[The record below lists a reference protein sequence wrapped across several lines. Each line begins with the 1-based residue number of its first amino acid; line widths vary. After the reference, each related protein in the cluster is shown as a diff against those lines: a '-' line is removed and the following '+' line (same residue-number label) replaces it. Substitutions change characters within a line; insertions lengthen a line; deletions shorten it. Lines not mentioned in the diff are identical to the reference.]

1 MSRLQQHVERY
12 FSDASPLAEVVEGF
26 QPRPGQQAMAH
37 AVAEAIAQRST
48 LVVEA
53 GTGTGKT
60 FAYLVPALL
69 SGRRLLISTAT
80 KNLQEQLTGRDLP
93 RLMEQL
99 APRGQ
104 VLQLKGR
111 ENYVCQQRLLLA
123 ERNPELPRT
132 QLHAV
137 AQIRTWLSSGGDG
150 DRAHCEAVPEDD
162 PVWRQV
168 CARAEF
174 CQAAKC
180 GDDSDDGCIVP
191 RLRREAQDARV
202 VVVNHH
208 LLAGDMALRAQGK
221 GALLPE
227 FDVYV
232 IDEAHQLPETVQ
244 QFFGEQCGS
253 AQFTQLLRDARQ
265 AQVEDAP
272 DDTELVARLDVLE
285 QALQRFHNDLSPW
298 VGRWALSEHRAEM
311 VAPMEALQAA
321 LVNLCEYLEAVAP
334 RSVQLQAVAQ
344 SAEALQDALQHGW
357 ASDDTHAVAW
367 AEVQSTWWRLYLTPL
382 SISGDFSSIKAQLEG
397 AWIFTSATLT
407 DHQGFA
413 SFCRSLGLG
422 EVDTLKVDSPFD
434 HATQG
439 LIYHPEQLP
448 EPNHPDYTRQCLRKA
463 WPLLEAAE
471 GHALLLF
478 SSFRALNEAAE
489 LLRPHWKGDLLV
501 QGEASKAQLLEIFRA
516 ARRPLLLATASFWE
530 GVDIPGDALR
540 LVLIDKIPFAS
551 PDDPV
556 LQAQD
561 AHLKEEGKSGFA
573 LLQLPRATLALKQG
587 VGRLIRTESD
597 HGVLILC
604 DPRLTTRRYGT
615 TILNQLP
622 GFAWTR
628 DARVA
633 AAFLKKNFG
642 AGG

>member
-1 MSRLQQHVERY
+1 MSRLEQHVDRY
-12 FSDASPLAEVVEGF
+12 FSSASPLMEVVEGF
-26 QPRPGQQAMAH
+26 QPRPGQQQMAQ
-37 AVAEAIAQRST
+37 AVAKAITARGT

-69 SGRRLLISTAT
+69 SGKKILISTAT
-80 KNLQEQLTGRDLP
+80 KNLQEQLTARDLP
-93 RLMEQL
+93 RLMAQL

-123 ERNPELPRT
+123 ERNPDLPRA
-132 QLHAV
+132 QLHAI

-150 DRAHCEAVPEDD
+150 DRAHCEHVPEDD
-162 PVWRQV
+162 PAWRHV

-174 CQAAKC
+174 CQAARC
-180 GDDSDDGCIVP
+180 GDDEGDGCIVP
-191 RLRREAQDARV
+191 RLRREAQSARV

-208 LLAGDMALRAQGK
+208 LLAADMALRAQGK

-232 IDEAHQLPETVQ
+232 IDEAHQLPETMQ
-244 QFFGEQCGS
+244 QFFGEQCSS
-253 AQFTQLLRDARQ
+253 AQFVQLLKDARQ
-265 AQVEDAP
+265 AGTEDAP
-272 DDTELVARLDVLE
+272 DDNVLSEQLDALE
-285 QALQRFHNDLSPW
+285 DALLSFQSSLSRFE
-298 VGRWALSEHRAEM
+298 GRWALRERRAEIT
-311 VAPMEALQAA
+311 ALMEALEAPLEQ
-321 LVNLCEYLEAVAP
+321 LCDHLEAIAP
-334 RSVQLQAVAQ
+334 RSVQLQAAAQ
-344 SAEALQDALQHGW
+344 SAQTLLDALRHWRG
-357 ASDDTHAVAW
+357 AEDGHAVAW
-367 AEVQSTWWRLYLTPL
+367 AEVQSNWWRLYLTPL
-382 SISGDFSSIKAQLEG
+382 SISGDFSNIKAQLEG
-397 AWIFTSATLT
+397 AWIFTSATLA
-407 DHQGFA
+407 DHHGFT
-413 SFCRSLGLG
+413 SFCRKLGLG

-448 EPNHPDYTRQCLRKA
+448 EPNRPDYTRQCLRRA
-463 WPLLEAAE
+463 WPVLEAAQ

-489 LLRPHWKGDLLV
+489 LLRPHWKGTVLV
-501 QGEASKAQLLEIFRA
+501 QGEDSKAQLLERFRA

-530 GVDIPGDALR
+530 GVDIPGDDLR
-540 LVLIDKIPFAS
+540 VVLIDKIPFAS

-561 AHLKEEGKSGFA
+561 TRLKEEGKSGFA

-587 VGRLIRTESD
+587 VGRLIRTETD

-604 DPRLTTRRYGT
+604 DPRLTSRSYGT

-622 GFAWTR
+622 RFAWTQ
-628 DARVA
+628 DGRVA
-633 AAFLKKNFG
+633 AAFLKQNFASEG
-642 AGG
+642 

>member
-1 MSRLQQHVERY
+1 MSRLSSHVERY
-12 FSDASPLAEVVEGF
+12 FSESSPLSEVVDDF
-26 QPRPGQQAMAH
+26 QPRPGQQAMAL
-37 AVAEAIAQRST
+37 AVAEAISQRST
-48 LVVEA
+48 MVVEA

-93 RLMEQL
+93 RLMAQL

-123 ERNPELPRT
+123 ERNPELPPA
-132 QLHAV
+132 QLHAI

-150 DRAHCEAVPEDD
+150 DRAHCEAVAEDD
-162 PVWRQV
+162 PVWRHV

-174 CQAAKC
+174 CQAARC
-180 GDDSDDGCIVP
+180 GEEAGEGCILP
-191 RLRREAQDARV
+191 RLRREAQEARV

-208 LLAGDMALRAQGK
+208 LLAADLALRAQGK
-221 GALLPE
+221 GTLLPE

-232 IDEAHQLPETVQ
+232 IDEAHQLPDVVQ

-253 AQFTQLLRDARQ
+253 AQFTQLLRDGRQ
-265 AQVEDAP
+265 AHAEDAA
-272 DDTELVARLDVLE
+272 DDGELAARLDALE
-285 QALQRFHNDLSPW
+285 QALQAFQAGLCAW
-298 VGRWALSEHRAEM
+298 EGRWAQAEHRMDIEPLM
-311 VAPMEALQAA
+311 HGLQAV
-321 LVNLCEYLEAVAP
+321 LSSLCDHLEAIAA

-344 SAEALQDALQHGW
+344 SAKVLQDVLHRWWTTDESG
-357 ASDDTHAVAW
+357 AVAW
-367 AEVQSTWWRLYLTPL
+367 AEVQSGWWRFYMTPL
-382 SISGDFSSIKAQLEG
+382 SISGDFATIKSQLEG

-413 SFCRSLGLG
+413 SFCRKLGLG
-422 EVDTLKVDSPFD
+422 EVETLKVDSPFD
-434 HATQG
+434 HARQG
-439 LIYHPEQLP
+439 LIYHPPSLP

-463 WPLLEAAE
+463 WPLLEAAQ

-478 SSFRALNEAAE
+478 SSFRALHEAAE
-489 LLRPHWKGDLLV
+489 LLRPHWKGTVLV
-501 QGEASKAQLLEIFRA
+501 QGEASKARLLARFRT

-540 LVLIDKIPFAS
+540 LVMIDRIPFAS

-561 AHLKEEGKSGFA
+561 ARLKAEGKSGFA

-587 VGRLIRTESD
+587 VGRLIRTETD

-604 DPRLTTRRYGT
+604 DPRLTSRRYGS

-622 GFAWTR
+622 GFAWTQEG
-628 DARVA
+628 RVA
-633 AAFLKKNFG
+633 AAFLKQNFTSES
-642 AGG
+642 

>member
-12 FSDASPLAEVVEGF
+12 FSEDSPLFEVVDGF
-26 QPRPGQQAMAH
+26 KPRPGQQQMAQAVAH
-37 AVAEAIAQRST
+37 AISQRRT

-69 SGRRLLISTAT
+69 SGRRVLISTAT
-80 KNLQEQLTGRDLP
+80 KNLQEQLTARDLP
-93 RLMEQL
+93 RLMAQL

-123 ERNPELPRT
+123 ERNPDLPKA
-132 QLHAV
+132 QLHAI

-150 DRAHCEAVPEDD
+150 DRAHCEAVSEED

-174 CQAAKC
+174 CQVAKC
-180 GDDSDDGCIVP
+180 SETEGDGCIVP

-208 LLAGDMALRAQGK
+208 LLAADMALRVQGK
-221 GALLPE
+221 GSLLPE

-232 IDEAHQLPETVQ
+232 IDEAHQLPDTVQ
-244 QFFGEQCGS
+244 QFFGEQCS
-253 AQFTQLLRDARQ
+253 LVQCQQLLKDARQ
-265 AQVEDAP
+265 AQLEDAA
-272 DDTELVARLDVLE
+272 DDTVLADHLDVLE
-285 QALQRFHNDLSPW
+285 QTLEAFQAALAPLE
-298 VGRWALSEHRAEM
+298 GRWPQTANREAIGASVDALCHAL
-311 VAPMEALQAA
+311 EALQDH
-321 LVNLCEYLEAVAP
+321 LEAVAA
-334 RSVQLQAVAQ
+334 RSVQLQAAAQ
-344 SAEALQDALQHGW
+344 SAEALFDALAHWW
-357 ASDDTHAVAW
+357 AADDSGAVAW
-367 AEVQSTWWRLYLTPL
+367 AEVQNSWWRFYLTPL

-397 AWIFTSATLT
+397 AWILTSATLT
-407 DHQGFA
+407 DHQGFDT
-413 SFCRSLGLG
+413 FCRKLGLG

-439 LIYHPEQLP
+439 LIYHPEALP
-448 EPNHPDYTRQCLRKA
+448 EPNHPDYTRQCLRKV
-463 WPLLEAAE
+463 WPLLEVAE

-478 SSFRALNEAAE
+478 SSFRALNEAAA
-489 LLRPHWKGDLLV
+489 LLRPHWKGTLLV
-501 QGEASKAQLLEIFRA
+501 QGEASKVKLLARFRS
-516 ARRPLLLATASFWE
+516 ARRPVLLATASFWE
-530 GVDIPGDALR
+530 GVDIPGNDLR
-540 LVLIDKIPFAS
+540 LVLIDRIPFAS

-561 AHLKEEGKSGFA
+561 ARLQTEGKSGFA

-587 VGRLIRTESD
+587 VGRLIRTETD
-597 HGVLILC
+597 HGVLVLC
-604 DPRLTTRRYGT
+604 DPRLTSRRYGT
-615 TILNQLP
+615 TILKQLP

-628 DARVA
+628 QGSVA
-633 AAFLKKNFG
+633 AAFLKQHFDSQ
-642 AGG
+642 A